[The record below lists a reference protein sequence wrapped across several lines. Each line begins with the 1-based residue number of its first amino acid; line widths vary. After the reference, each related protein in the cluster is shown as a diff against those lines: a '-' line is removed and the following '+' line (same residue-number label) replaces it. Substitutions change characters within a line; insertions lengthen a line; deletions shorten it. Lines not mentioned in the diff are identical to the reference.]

1 MVQDLSLIH
10 ISYNEG
16 SPFSYAA
23 LKNINLNIPEGKV
36 TAVIGETGSCL
47 LYTSFIHRTFYDV

>member
-1 MVQDLSLIH
+1 MSITFKNVAH
-10 ISYNEG
+10 TYNEG

-36 TAVIGETGSCL
+36 TAVIGETGSGKTTL
-47 LYTSFIHRTFYDV
+47 VQHLNA